1 MEKRNQNTL
10 ARTLRCGTQCVTVT
24 LVVALFVPGLLTIKS
39 VLRHETPPQT
49 PPPPE
54 TPSPEAIQTAALADV
69 PPSRQL
75 VKMYAIVKANRPDIS
90 DGEVGELADAI
101 LQECRKQGLDPIL
114 VLALIQVESGF
125 RFDAVSPVGARGI
138 MQLMPEVA
146 RGLAHESGLDPHSKA
161 HRFRPEFLDDPF
173 FSIKLGVYYLHDLK
187 KSFRDVGTALIA
199 YNLGPTELRNRL
211 ENNIEFSGEY
221 ASIVLSA
228 YQKLKNTQQPTF

>member
-10 ARTLRCGTQCVTVT
+10 PRTLRCGTHCVTIT
-24 LVVALFVPGLLTIKS
+24 LIVALFVPGLLAIKS
-39 VLRHETPPQT
+39 VSRHETPAQT

-54 TPSPEAIQTAALADV
+54 TAPEAIQTAALADV
-69 PPSRQL
+69 PPSKQL

-90 DGEVGELADAI
+90 DGEVWELADAI
-101 LQECRKQGLDPIL
+101 RQECRKQGLDPIL
-114 VLALIQVESGF
+114 VLALIQIESGF
-125 RFDAVSPVGARGI
+125 RFDAVSPMGARGI

-146 RGLAHESGLDPHSKA
+146 RSLAHESGLHSRSEG

-187 KSFRDVGTALIA
+187 KTFRDVGTALIA

-211 ENNIEFSGEY
+211 ENNLDFSGEY
-221 ASIVLSA
+221 AAMVFSA
-228 YQKLKNTQQPTF
+228 YQKLKDTKQPTF